1 MTYQY
6 SYLIGDLVLLVFW
19 SILFYLRKDVR
30 KEMLAISLIF
40 GIIGIFTGFIYF
52 LDWWHPQTITNTTIS
67 LEDFLFGFVIA
78 GIASVIY
85 ITIFRKRLK
94 FKKLNQKLK
103 SNKILL
109 LVILFAIIF
118 FVSLYIL
125 KLNTFYSAI
134 ISFLILI
141 FFIWFKRKDLIL
153 NSLISG
159 ILLVIISV
167 PAYLIPEFITP
178 GWIQASWYFE
188 NLSGITFFKVPI
200 EDFIWIF
207 LTGAFI
213 GPLYEFYKEAKVVS
227 LTKKG

>member
-78 GIASVIY
+78 GIASVID
-85 ITIFRKRLK
+85 ITLFRKKLK
-94 FKKLNQKLK
+94 FKKLKQKLK

-109 LVILFAIIF
+109 LVFVFAIIF
-118 FVSLYIL
+118 
-125 KLNTFYSAI
+125 
-134 ISFLILI
+134 FLILI

>member
-30 KEMLAISLIF
+30 KEMLAISL
-40 GIIGIFTGFIYF
+40 
-52 LDWWHPQTITNTTIS
+52 
-67 LEDFLFGFVIA
+67 
-78 GIASVIY
+78 
-85 ITIFRKRLK
+85 
-94 FKKLNQKLK
+94 
-103 SNKILL
+103 
-109 LVILFAIIF
+109 IF